1 MLVEINMIIFS
12 SLLVI
17 ISSLTE
23 CPKTQP
29 ILYKGNCV
37 FGLLKKKSYET
48 GKCVVANKIV
58 KIQWVTSVI
67 FVDMPYAHVFFQKYQ
82 NGDLI
87 LEILPHTS
95 SYKRMFYKLKHDE
108 EELLVKDGELTHSF
122 TLESNYYSY
131 YDGNLYLIKIGEDE
145 YPVFFGRKGFGIELY
160 DLKEEKVTFYWNHTI
175 LDGNNFAFTGSNIF
189 VTNFTLNNTNLYLL
203 AYNNGLNSRLKICEF
218 NSKDLENGIN
228 ALKSVNLIGQSISPI
243 SCFITVSNIII
254 CSYTINFSPNVSSED
269 GSIYFQYDIRMTVSA
284 YNENLVELKK
294 KEIYNMST
302 YNIDRY
308 FFKCLHLKGDAG
320 IFLYMSK
327 MIFVI
332 NYNRDNNEFENY
344 FPESNINSISLSYID
359 ESTYYPK
366 NFIEFLKISDSKFCY
381 INFAISGNDPYT
393 QGPYI
398 AIILINFINSQT
410 MIMRYYYIKMTGL
423 FGYYKDESC
432 KFNIYNDYI
441 ALSFSTL
448 TVENGNQTAFM
459 LLSYANNTNQN
470 FDILEYLLNNNDIKI
485 YNISKDLKDYLL
497 IENNIFGY
505 KIKRCEIVEKM
516 DCINFDM
523 KLINSDKFIEA
534 NTSLTPDDTPFVI
547 NFKGNDTYYKGNCSI
562 KLKLYIT
569 EPDFGEDKDYY
580 EKIENH
586 YGEFDEESYNQQ
598 KKIYGGKESI
608 FNIELPKDLSTR
620 CSNINCELC
629 LVEDRDICIICKS
642 NFTFNEEMKGKI
654 CEFNASDTI
663 EESDFVSNTLK
674 MSDSID
680 DTLKITDSIDDTL
693 KMSDSIDDTLK
704 ITDSIND
711 TLKITDS
718 VKDTFELSDTILF
731 SNEVTNNFSRSD
743 EISNTILDTNDIN
756 NSSSYINEI
765 SDSILDSIKTCNKEE
780 LLDENISVNDF
791 LSNNQIEEIFN
802 NLTIYTI
809 KCNNTNES
817 IIIQARNAIFEWSTF
832 EFQKYYDNLNFS
844 SIDLGQC
851 ENILRQRNN
860 ISNDNSLFILK
871 MDIKNIETKSTY
883 VQYEIYDSFT
893 LKRLKLDYCK
903 NLNLKIILYVPA
915 QLDSTCVSL
924 YENLKK
930 WGYNLFDSGDP
941 FYHDVCTLFTNQFGT
956 DVIIEDRRKDYY
968 LPYNTLQLCQEG
980 CDFNS
985 YDKLI
990 KKAEC
995 YCNGQTNVVITD
1007 ITKLHLDKDIIAD
1020 SFIDTIKNSNF
1031 RVLKCYKVAI
1041 DLTTILTNLGRIIL
1055 TLIFVLFLVLM
1066 IIYYVKEKKKINKNI
1081 SYILKGKLNNIQN
1094 IIENKPKSKII
1105 KKKKRK
1111 KVQKHSIV
1119 FNLDNNEIKK
1129 NIDNDNKNK
1138 YRITVKKNTNEVS
1151 SCNSINDDNRNKRN
1165 KILKKQSTDNIF
1177 SESLKIEENNLKKK
1191 NKNNSGPPKRVKRKI
1206 KINSNSSKNINSD
1219 SFSNNNNKLIDS
1231 KTNVYISSYNEKN
1244 KMNNPYSKIKDNY
1257 EKNKLID
1264 IDSCKSKIMEKQ
1276 DKKNKISENDLED
1289 KSIYINM
1296 NDQELNTL
1304 EYDKALIY
1312 DNRSYFQY
1320 YWSLLKKKH
1329 LILFTFYPQNDYNLI
1344 TLKISFF
1351 LIGFSLYF
1359 TINGFFFSDDS
1370 MHKVYIDRGIY
1381 NFVYQITQIL
1391 YSSVVSA
1398 IINMILKKLSL
1409 SEKNI
1414 IELKREKD
1422 ENVFLEKFKSIS
1434 QYLIRKFLIFF
1445 ILSFLLLLFF
1455 WYFISCFCGVY
1466 VNTQIIFIKNTFISF
1481 ALSMVYPFGLNLL
1494 PGFFRI
1500 PALRDK
1506 KKEHNCLYKISGYIA
1521 LF

>member
-1 MLVEINMIIFS
+1 LNH
-12 SLLVI
+12 
-17 ISSLTE
+17 
-23 CPKTQP
+23 
-29 ILYKGNCV
+29 N
-37 FGLLKKKSYET
+37 
-48 GKCVVANKIV
+48 
-58 KIQWVTSVI
+58 
-67 FVDMPYAHVFFQKYQ
+67 
-82 NGDLI
+82 
-87 LEILPHTS
+87 
-95 SYKRMFYKLKHDE
+95 E
-108 EELLVKDGELTHSF
+108 EELLVKDGEFTHSF
-122 TLESNYYSY
+122 TLESSYYSY
-131 YDGNLYLIKIGEDE
+131 YDGNLYIIKIGEDE

-243 SCFITVSNIII
+243 SCFITDSNIII

-441 ALSFSTL
+441 ALSFSTQ

-642 NFTFNEEMKGKI
+642 NFTFNEELKGKI

-791 LSNNQIEEIFN
+791 LSNSQIEEIFN

-832 EFQKYYDNLNFS
+832 EFQKNYDNLNFS

-860 ISNDNSLFILK
+860 ISNNNSLFILK

-941 FYHDVCTLFTNQFGT
+941 FYHDVCTLFTDQFGT

-1020 SFIDTIKNSNF
+1020 SFSDTIKNSNF
-1031 RVLKCYKVAI
+1031 RVLKCYKKAF
-1041 DLTTILTNLGRIIL
+1041 DFTTFWTNLGRIIL
-1055 TLIFVLFLVLM
+1055 TLILVLFLILM
-1066 IIYYVKEKKKINKNI
+1066 IIYFIKEKKKIYEKI
-1081 SYILKGKLNNIQN
+1081 SYIMKDRLMYFKGRTQN
-1094 IIENKPKSKII
+1094 KQKSKI
-1105 KKKKRK
+1105 KKKKK
-1111 KVQKHSIV
+1111 KKTKKHSV
-1119 FNLDNNEIKK
+1119 AFNFDNNKIKENIVNDK
-1129 NIDNDNKNK
+1129 NNI
-1138 YRITVKKNTNEVS
+1138 YRMNVKKNTIDDSN
-1151 SCNSINDDNRNKRN
+1151 NDKKVNFSKANKRN
-1165 KILKKQSTDNIF
+1165 KTKKISKKQSTQNLV
-1177 SESLKIEENNLKKK
+1177 SENLKNDNSNPSQK
-1191 NKNNSGPPKRVKRKI
+1191 NISGPPKRVKRKI
-1206 KINSNSSKNINSD
+1206 NVNSSTNINTNNNLLSSNSNKIMDSHTYANITSYNENKINS
-1219 SFSNNNNKLIDS
+1219 
-1231 KTNVYISSYNEKN
+1231 TR
-1244 KMNNPYSKIKDNY
+1244 SKIKISSKKIKFD
-1257 EKNKLID
+1257 D
-1264 IDSCKSKIMEKQ
+1264 IDMYKSKVMEKQ
-1276 DKKNKISENDLED
+1276 SKNSKINYDNIDDED
-1289 KSIYINM
+1289 KSIYVNM

-1304 EYDKALIY
+1304 EYEKALIY
-1312 DNRSYFQY
+1312 DKRSYFQY
-1320 YWSLLKKKH
+1320 YWSLLKKKQ

-1344 TLKISFF
+1344 TLKISLF
-1351 LIGFSLYF
+1351 LLGFSLYF
-1359 TINGFFFSDDS
+1359 TINAFFFSDDS
-1370 MHKVYIDRGIY
+1370 MHKIYVDRGIY
-1381 NFVYQITQIL
+1381 NFVYQIPQIL
-1391 YSSVVSA
+1391 YSSVVST
-1398 IINMILKKLSL
+1398 IINMILKNLSL

-1414 IELKREKD
+1414 IELKQEKD
-1422 ENVFLEKFKSIS
+1422 ETVFLEKSNNIS
-1434 QYLIRKFLIFF
+1434 KYLVKKFLIFF
-1445 ILSFLLLLFF
+1445 ILSTLLLLFF

-1466 VNTQIIFIKNTFISF
+1466 VNTQIIFIKNTFTSF
-1481 ALSMVYPFGLNLL
+1481 ALSMIYPFGLNLL
-1494 PGFFRI
+1494 PGMFRI
-1500 PALRDK
+1500 PALRDE
-1506 KKEHNCLYKISGYIA
+1506 KKEKNCLYKISGYVAMI
-1521 LF
+1521 